1 MTGINTLFTVNGS
14 GGAAVGNP
22 NITRQ
27 GLKAGANTGVQPVP
41 PQEPPR
47 NSPPVNSP
55 PVSTMRSYAE
65 TEAAEIRA
73 AQMRRIMELAGQTSA
88 TTRRTETTD
97 PRSSKYIP
105 PQDRDKPKNILH
117 NFRSF
122 TYNFTLAALPPN
134 QVNFTFTSVD
144 QLTNIVLTS
153 KGKGTPTDPARSVP
167 TSSNDTPVFT
177 SEKVRALQTVEA
189 NMRANLK
196 KSGASDEEIN
206 KQLAPIVAERTK
218 FQGQAAVQATTV
230 TGYDPSK
237 LNAARFA
244 YNKSSAGKFDM
255 YIDDIEIISVIGHN
269 SATATS
275 NGYEFTFTVVEP
287 YSMFGFIDALL
298 KTALDTGYT
307 SYIDCV
313 YVLAIDFL
321 GYLDRP
327 EFPEPVDIPR
337 SKRFFPIRFW
347 QVNTNVSERG
357 TIYTCKAVLASD
369 MSFSIVKGKIKSD
382 IVADGPTI
390 KDQLT
395 QLMQNLTTLSQDEA
409 KRQGSIVYD
418 KYAVQFPLTNGQGE
432 NARLANSKVED
443 KSTFR
448 SDESIQKAIDDIIT
462 KSQYGIDAVKP
473 KSKGVTSDGMVYT
486 WKISSKVEFDE
497 SNERDPNTLARG
509 TKITYIVTEYKTSAE
524 QIVPGQAA
532 APINY
537 EALADLSLR
546 KYDYMF
552 TGKNTDVLDFK
563 VDFNLAFFSGV
574 TGGFA
579 VTDSPDRQGTGKD
592 NSSQPATTPSAQT
605 PPSSNNAATPSHST
619 AGSAQTRTNSR
630 NQPDPWRQLAYQM
643 YNNMIN
649 SSVALYQGEF
659 TILGDP
665 YFLIGGDGN
674 TNGVAQGKV
683 ADNGAASAISGDV
696 LVILNF
702 YNPIDLNY
710 DTGLMDL
717 SNVPVP
723 FSGIFKIYQVVSSF
737 KAGVFKQV
745 LHFIRMNANPDIT
758 AEYRSA
764 ITEVTNP
771 SKAKL
776 QDAAPPTV
784 TPKTNTTGVVNSEL
798 ENTTPTPAS
807 VVSPKYAGFVPATP
821 GAPANPITAANM
833 SLAEIKNLSA
843 NLQATLA
850 NPLAGL
856 QAQVA
861 SAQASLQGAVAGV
874 AAQVTGAI
882 TNPINELKSN
892 INSVQ
897 VSANATVNQ
906 IKSPLSSI
914 MRT

>member
-1 MTGINTLFTVNGS
+1 MATSGIPYLPPTEPAGVIQPSGS
-14 GGAAVGNP
+14 
-22 NITRQ
+22 
-27 GLKAGANTGVQPVP
+27 VP
-41 PQEPPR
+41 PQPLDTSFFG
-47 NSPPVNSP
+47 NSRSKIAGTSKDFYVPGAGPTKPDQPAQKNQ
-55 PVSTMRSYAE
+55 PVS
-65 TEAAEIRA
+65 
-73 AQMRRIMELAGQTSA
+73 SA
-88 TTRRTETTD
+88 NAVRLTPIND
-97 PRSSKYIP
+97 PRSSQYIP
-105 PQDRDKPKNILH
+105 PQDRDKPRNILH
-117 NFRSF
+117 NYRSF
-122 TYNFTLAALPPN
+122 TYNFTLAAIPPS
-134 QVNFTFTSVD
+134 QVNYSFNSIDDLPNV
-144 QLTNIVLTS
+144 VLTS
-153 KGKGTPTDPARSVP
+153 KGKGNPTDPAPKAP
-167 TSSNDTPVFT
+167 TDSNDAPVYT

-189 NMRANLK
+189 TTRANLT
-196 KSGASDEEIN
+196 KSGASAEDIN
-206 KQLAPIVAERTK
+206 KALAPIVAERSK
-218 FQGQAAVQATTV
+218 FQAEAAVQADAR
-230 TGYDPSK
+230 TGYDPTK
-237 LNAARFA
+237 INAARLA
-244 YNKSSAGKFDM
+244 YNNSSAGKFDM
-255 YIDDIEIISVIGHN
+255 FIDDVEIVSVIGHN
-269 SATATS
+269 TATATS

-298 KTALDTGYT
+298 KTALDSGYT

-313 YVLAIDFL
+313 YVLAIDFS
-321 GYLDRP
+321 GYSDQP
-327 EFPEPVDIPR
+327 EFPNSVEIPG

-382 IVADGPTI
+382 VVADGPTI

-395 QLMQNLTTLSQDEA
+395 QLMQHLTVLSQNEA
-409 KRQGSIVYD
+409 KRQGSIVWD
-418 KYAVQFPLTNGQGE
+418 KYDIQFPLIDGQGE
-432 NARLANSKVED
+432 NTRIANAKVED
-443 KSTFR
+443 KSVFR

-473 KSKGVTSDGMVYT
+473 KSKGVDTTGMAYT

-509 TKITYIVTEYKTSAE
+509 TKITYIVTEYKTIAQ

-532 APINY
+532 VPVDY
-537 EALADLSLR
+537 ETYADLSLR

-552 TGKNTDVLDFK
+552 TGKNTDILDFK

-574 TGGFA
+574 TGGLA
-579 VTDSPDRQGTGKD
+579 TTDAPDRQGTGRD
-592 NSSQPATTPSAQT
+592 NNTNPTSTPSAQT
-605 PPSSNNAATPSHST
+605 PPSSKNAATPSHST
-619 AGSAQTRTNSR
+619 AQSAQSRPNSR
-630 NQPDPWRQLAYQM
+630 NLPDPWRQMAWQM

-665 YFLIGGDGN
+665 YFIIGSQALE
-674 TNGVAQGKV
+674 GVAQGKV
-683 ADNGAASAISGDV
+683 ADNGAASAIAGDV

-745 LHFIRMNANPDIT
+745 LHFIRINSNPDIT
-758 AEYRSA
+758 AEYRSP

-784 TPKTNTTGVVNSEL
+784 TPKTNATGVVVSEL
-798 ENTTPTPAS
+798 ENTTPTPAG
-807 VVSPKYAGFVPATP
+807 VTAPKYAGFAPATP

-856 QAQVA
+856 QAEVA
-861 SAQASLQGAVAGV
+861 SAQASLQGAVAGA
-874 AAQVTGAI
+874 AAQLTGAI

>member
-1 MTGINTLFTVNGS
+1 MADVNTLFTVNGS

-27 GLKAGANTGVQPVP
+27 GQRARTNAGVQPVP
-41 PQEPPR
+41 LPGALYPPPT
-47 NSPPVNSP
+47 NSPPYTGVSQPLEEP
-55 PVSTMRSYAE
+55 PSQPKNQSQAVRK
-65 TEAAEIRA
+65 
-73 AQMRRIMELAGQTSA
+73 
-88 TTRRTETTD
+88 TETTD
-97 PRSSKYIP
+97 PTSPKYIP
-105 PQDRDKPKNILH
+105 PQDRDKPRNILH
-117 NFRSF
+117 NYRSF
-122 TYNFTLAALPPN
+122 TYNFTLAAIPSN
-134 QVNFTFTSVD
+134 QVNLTFTSVD

-153 KGKGTPTDPARSVP
+153 KGKGEPKDPAPTAPTD
-167 TSSNDTPVFT
+167 SNNALTYT
-177 SEKVRALQTVEA
+177 SEKVRGLQSAEA
-189 NMRANLK
+189 AMRANLT
-196 KSGASDEEIN
+196 KSGLSEEDIS
-206 KQLAPIVAERTK
+206 KAISSITVDRLKAQVEAKIQAESK
-218 FQGQAAVQATTV
+218 
-230 TGYDPSK
+230 TGYNPEDI
-237 LNAARFA
+237 NAARLA
-244 YNKSSAGKFDM
+244 YNDSSPGKFDM
-255 YIDDIEIISVIGHN
+255 FIDDVEIISVIGHN
-269 SATATS
+269 SATTTS

-287 YSMFGFIDALL
+287 YSMFGFVDALL
-298 KTALDTGYT
+298 KTALDSGYT

-321 GYLDRP
+321 GYSDQP
-327 EFPEPVDIPR
+327 EFPESVDIPE

-357 TIYTCKAVLASD
+357 TVYTCKAVLAAD

-382 IVADGPTI
+382 VSVNGPTI

-395 QLMQNLTTLSQDEA
+395 QLMVQLTTNSKNEA
-409 KRQGSIVYD
+409 TRQKSIVWD
-418 KYAVQFPLTNGQGE
+418 KYDIQFPFIDGPGE
-432 NARLANSKVED
+432 NTRISNSIVGEA
-443 KSTFR
+443 SNFP
-448 SDESIQKAIDDIIT
+448 SNHSIQQAIDDIIS
-462 KSQYGIDAVKP
+462 KSQYAINAVKP
-473 KSKGVTSDGMVYT
+473 GSKGVDDDGFAYT
-486 WKISSKVEFDE
+486 WKVSSKVEFDE
-497 SNERDPNTLARG
+497 SNERDPNTLSRG
-509 TKITYIVTEYKTSAE
+509 TKITYIVTEYKTVA
-524 QIVPGQAA
+524 QNIVPVPAA
-532 APINY
+532 SPIKY
-537 EALADLSLR
+537 ETLADYCRR
-546 KYDYMF
+546 KYDYMY
-552 TGKNTDVLDFK
+552 TGKNTDILDFK

-574 TGGFA
+574 TGGLA
-579 VTDSPDRQGTGKD
+579 VTDSPDRQNTGKD
-592 NSSQPATTPSAQT
+592 NTSDPSTAPTAQTSPSSKNAETPSQ
-605 PPSSNNAATPSHST
+605 ST
-619 AGSAQTRTNSR
+619 AESAQSRPNSR
-630 NQPDPWRQLAYQM
+630 NRPDAWRQMAYQM

-665 YFLIGGDGN
+665 YFLVGGDGN
-674 TNGVAQGKV
+674 TNGVAHGKV
-683 ADNGAASAISGDV
+683 ADNGAASAIAGDI

-702 YNPIDLNY
+702 YNPNDLDY
-710 DTGLMDL
+710 KTGLMDL

-723 FSGIFKIYQVVSSF
+723 FSGIFRIYQVTSSF
-737 KAGVFKQV
+737 KAGVFKQI
-745 LHFIRMNANPDIT
+745 LHFTRMPANPDLT

-784 TPKTNTTGVVNSEL
+784 TPKTNATGVVVSEL

-807 VVSPKYAGFVPATP
+807 ITAPKYAGFAPATP

-861 SAQASLQGAVAGV
+861 SAQASLQGAVAGA

-882 TNPINELKSN
+882 TSPINELRSN